1 MAIPQIL
8 QQLGMKAIQQ
18 NPNYIRIKEL
28 INAAKSTGNS
38 ELMLERVI
46 NSNPQYQQT
55 YQEMRQNGGTFKE
68 AFMNKAKELGV
79 DVNDVLNMLK

>member
-1 MAIPQIL
+1 MR
-8 QQLGMKAIQQ
+8 AIQQ
-18 NPNYIRIKEL
+18 NPNYTRIKEL

-46 NSNPQYQQT
+46 NSNPQYQQA
-55 YQEMRQNGGTFKE
+55 YNEMRQNGGTLKE

-79 DVNDVLNMLK
+79 DANEFLNMLK